1 MTTLKR
7 IVGTDLFVPKDVDEA
22 SIRFLCKPF
31 EAIGGDELLLQNEW
45 PRIQLLFWSLPLIQ
59 PGETFSQALA
69 RVSGNLDTADTDKR
83 IGFVYGTHA
92 SGGTDW
98 IKMAEEDG
106 TPGGAKLSDTL
117 SITIVGGRY
126 RLSLIQESTVRL
138 SVPAD
143 SADPLILEL
152 EAPAGIPPIFQY
164 LKRDDSDV
172 SGRVRIDGKVL
183 LNLSENGGTLKFPVD
198 LDEEMVTY
206 FGLENR
212 VTEIA
217 SGVGGTPIVKTTR
230 YIPLLGP
237 GTSSGNGEP
246 LSLMAH
252 IDPLDPFDRE
262 RSYLEIPLTTRVEL
276 NLIAADG
283 NPVEARPVEH
293 EIPEHAGE
301 LQKRRAPRFFFSK
314 QSRTLNGRSGRPDKD
329 WQSFELDGAFSLKGD
344 GLTPAA
350 GSDAE
355 PRELLTGLSD
365 TETLRVSA
373 KQRLVFRSGGPAF
386 LPTREF
392 VRGGEPGPMA
402 AAAGTPPALE
412 DELTMSWLGVESE
425 DAAAETRIV
434 SEGTNIRV
442 LALNDAAAGPVIP
455 FADDGAIRLKHS
467 PLELEPS
474 DSTSLPPYRHMV
486 PILPFAGRPADKRFP
501 SPDEID
507 LEQRVIQPMRRRS
520 LAPPDS
526 VGIMDAADEE
536 IRTTPSGLRVAVN
549 QGVIT
554 KLFLT
559 RSDSNI
565 QLHIENIPREMA
577 DALMRDQLFL
587 VLNTLPDFGNVDA
600 PKLVGS
606 IQIGDWPLTVRLAPV
621 TIPQPAGVVDDDR
634 PPFLIIKDDQRPL
647 MELIE
652 KEDLWAGYNVAQG
665 NNPFVNDIE
674 ATKGA
679 LRNHFNRLNE
689 RRKTAAKE
697 AKPAYD
703 RAAAIWDHNAVDI
716 KPGDKGWRGV
726 LFTNAELS
734 LSNLP
739 DQLAALAGG
748 LSGKTVY
755 ADYLGIDLNRLQ
767 PSEGKL
773 EISVSPIFGLVDY
786 FNSKAKADVAEGSN
800 PFNIA
805 LERLI
810 VRFENGSVHS
820 FYAKLLLLIRGLFDQ
835 PVRNKGGGDKDDRL
849 VEIEGSRESRI
860 SGGEKLDIYT
870 FQNRQEWTYTF
881 DSADSLIKDISMGRV
896 AYSTTRTR
904 DVDAETKV
912 VESGFSI
919 AGRIE
924 FNEKF
929 PPKLPLF
936 ELDKLAF
943 KDLNIDLLTQIRN
956 GVAKILDTLFSP
968 SNFSLDF
975 KDLQKAGGL
984 FAKLPF
990 KPVGFEWWKVPTT
1003 LDDLGYFGFGLDP
1016 GGDDLLAP
1024 EFKYGIRFDLDLGS
1038 LGNLGK
1044 KLKDFKLSALLG
1056 WRQKEDVNGPLDK
1069 SQFCL
1074 GFKLQGNGGDG
1085 LDIGIGNVLRI
1096 KAERYDFQ
1104 KNGDGDDATYFICAV
1119 NAKLIILGETF
1130 PEDSRLNL
1138 FMFVD
1143 AKNPKFSSLGWLA
1156 VLHNETG
1163 GNSIIDLKTLA
1174 VGQRIDPFS
1183 GGSIADRPPVKQLMD
1198 RIEEMGKDADDD
1210 ALNNEQPN
1218 IDPILTL
1225 LKDDKIRYKPD
1236 SAWTVGLRSTMFDT
1250 FDLDF
1255 VLRDP
1260 DLYGIRVAYGE
1271 VFSIDIAYRKLTE
1284 ELGVYST
1291 EILLPESIRS
1301 FEMGAASFTIGVIG
1315 LEIFT
1320 DGGVSVDFGYPAN
1333 RDFERAFSV
1342 EVLPFTGSGGFRISR
1357 VSGAGSRMI
1366 PRLLA
1371 KDAGK
1376 DVFVYEPVTE
1386 IALGGRFGLGKCF
1399 RKGPLLA
1406 SLSVTFYA
1414 YLAGA
1419 QGILRQVPG
1428 TTAPAQDP
1436 RPRSTYVV
1444 LAGTV
1449 GVLGEIIGFVD
1460 FGIVKAGVLVR
1471 VYVEAGLVF
1480 ETDRATVLYMEAGV
1494 SVACVVVIGRIRC
1507 FLGSIEIKI
1516 SFRFST
1522 QLRYNWELGSTRTG
1536 YGQIYNRSQISPAL
1550 SAAPIT
1556 EKAASTNIDRL
1567 PWENLPE
1574 PKQWR
1579 SDGGEKKVNLDLSLV
1594 PDMTFACY
1602 AAGRRELTIHPEAVL
1617 LLSAPIRD
1625 PEAAETTPQDMPP
1638 TDYEQLIRALVF
1650 WAVAAH
1656 KGLLGDDGAAIPLD
1670 ELVSINDLIE
1680 LSRRLSGSDEQLNQ
1694 PGTGRSQYR
1703 RTPLYAQL
1711 TGFLK
1716 QNFQVRIRL
1725 LPDVDQLPETE
1736 RRQGHAFFPMP
1747 EDIEIRRVGFPG
1759 DGASTKLWE
1768 RKLIDEIYRGDIDKT
1783 FSRLVEEL
1791 TPPPPSLAAEDG
1803 YVAETASLASVI
1815 FEEHFGVL
1823 MRMGVDQLLQLMQD
1837 RYADGTNVDAAADRR
1852 LELRKALELLTRRTE
1867 GEDGASKH
1875 RLPLCE
1881 TALFAGRFFMHGLN
1895 LPKLGLDLDAT
1906 KVPGPLV
1913 DLIIGV
1919 DEDIRGKG
1927 LPLFRLAS
1935 LQQPLFAG
1943 QDPDDDKK
1951 YGFSFARRP
1960 DADWLT
1966 VDASLNPPTVGEPAV
1981 QLDLIEYNRA
1991 AATRVEVANFVEKLE
2006 LDTNRKVTAQ
2016 RKEAFP
2022 LANRMILMER
2032 TNGVLAEKR
2041 ALWRLPANLMEGPKS
2056 GEPDTSSQG
2065 RKGLSLKLRQRL
2077 NRGPKAKDLEI
2088 LKEDGDPTGG
2098 RCWSIVVE
2106 MRIQQINSLPP
2117 KDDMPGDQKRGTP
2130 ATPLKHIYQIGGVD
2144 EDMRR
2149 LLDALIMAAFPPEGT
2164 PASIDKDRVGLSLYA
2179 LAPPSTTGG
2188 YGAYERVD
2196 DADGGVASR
2205 VRLVQINL
2213 SAEPRPDIG
2222 SAGPGLAE
2230 QGGKELVHA
2239 DTSEPLEFIE
2249 LVRRAAIVNSGGFF
2263 LHTASVAVERLFAA
2277 PPVVDKPKKGERSDP
2292 FLLLVVD
2299 VDPDVVEISGQPEVV
2314 TNAVAA
2320 PISALGDA
2328 PRMDQPGGDGGDNGE
2343 LDWDAAFIETDSF
2356 LHEPLY
2362 PAGVIPLR
2370 FTLPD
2375 PDGAAENGNDVA
2387 DMCTR
2392 FTLLDYAV
2400 VRDDATGEN
2409 TWIQDDDG
2417 LDFHETLPIGSTDP
2431 VEGTGAALS
2440 PAGQLQFELN
2450 VPVARLSH
2458 AAGVADPSP
2467 YTAVGEELR
2476 VRYRLCDIYGNAI
2489 GKEMKTAPIKIQYV
2503 DRLLRIADLPL
2514 LTLDWRPDAS
2524 FGGHGGLILR
2534 LRMGG
2539 SALARSPQSGTPPID
2554 PDERRDRVNEMAK
2567 AYRLAR
2573 HQLEAPGTS
2582 LELVSSLN
2590 GGGAIGIE
2598 DDERKTLAAFFT
2610 DCAKRLDE
2618 LAVVPGDPP
2627 NDKIDPATDPRNVW
2641 TEIGFKLSGAAPEDG
2656 DQVDRFVEVDVRLV
2670 QRRDPDLVAPHEQL
2684 DMRSGSDPM
2693 VKVDAPVQPRYVA
2706 ETRFVEADDDKDFHL
2721 KAFAEE
2727 LEALISGFQVAVGAR
2742 RAAGTGQ
2749 QALWL
2754 VPKEVLA
2761 VSMLEDFH
2769 NDGPAFYAIPPLST
2783 RLESFA
2789 WNDFP
2794 RYDQEPPVPGIFQ
2807 LPDKD
2812 MDDLGRMLVRRIDE
2826 ALSPEMVKAM
2836 LENIPDDAPGYLRD
2850 LLSVKDKVADFFAG
2864 LVTPILIRDDEVA
2877 NDRKTL
2883 GLKAKI
2889 GGPGGP
2895 LQDRLKRRL
2904 SAAYELDTVL
2914 AFPLAFDAPKKSDPY
2929 PLLFGEMTFKPEDE
2943 TDTAKTAKRSFSY
2956 DTSVI
2961 QAQHESP
2968 ALISMMDAFELVP
2981 KEIYEHRLSY
2991 AVTHVQRLPWPDR
3004 DNWDGF
3010 AELSSEKRYRNTAW
3024 LRLVKPKTIT
3034 TGAGGETLRGEK
3046 VTEIPVVL
3054 RDFPS
3059 QPTIRFATDGVWDG
3073 VVTEGSLKERIC
3085 AARSWDYELGWDW
3098 DGVSQDDLKITV
3110 DYNQLGP
3117 QRVESDTG
3125 SPATAVKNLRA
3136 IARFA
3141 ATSDM
3146 LWPDVS
3152 AFARSQTASPEMKKS
3167 LDNFLKEA
3175 RELQSVLQ
3183 DKELALAK
3191 SALPHERDTV
3201 VISRSSEGKLEVKWP
3216 DLLAAKAVE
3225 ARMSTRE
3232 DGTDE
3237 LCYPEV
3243 EFQDI
3248 DILRFRSAWAQLD
3261 LKRNA
3266 TFGSDELP
3274 ASDDFVYRVG
3284 GIRTG
3289 DPLVPRN
3296 DVAYD
3301 LDIEPTAGSSLLEA
3315 LTEFFTCLLDP
3326 KACLAPGRSLIE
3338 QSVKERVGLEVEC
3351 CYLHGRLGDYFE
3363 GAAPGQRQPGAE
3375 MGKLANL
3382 RADPATCANE
3392 TATLVRTWLDAKSVP
3407 KAEEGGWKGKLRLD
3421 VALFNEADTEDADTN
3436 LSDRPFLRIRR
3447 CLLPL
3452 KDLSRA

>member
-1 MTTLKR
+1 
-7 IVGTDLFVPKDVDEA
+7 
-22 SIRFLCKPF
+22 
-31 EAIGGDELLLQNEW
+31 
-45 PRIQLLFWSLPLIQ
+45 
-59 PGETFSQALA
+59 
-69 RVSGNLDTADTDKR
+69 
-83 IGFVYGTHA
+83 
-92 SGGTDW
+92 
-98 IKMAEEDG
+98 MAEEDG
-106 TPGGAKLSDTL
+106 SPGGAKLSEAL
-117 SITIVGGRY
+117 SITIEGGRY
-126 RLSLIQESTVRL
+126 RVSMRAGSTVML
-138 SVPAD
+138 PNPMNPAN
-143 SADPLILEL
+143 PLILEL
-152 EAPAGIPPIFQY
+152 EAPAGRPPIFQY
-164 LKRDDSDV
+164 LQRDDGDV
-172 SGRVRIDGKVL
+172 SGRVKIDGKVL
-183 LNLSENGGTLKFPVD
+183 LNLSAHGGTLEFPVD
-198 LDEEMVTY
+198 LDADNVTY

-212 VTEIA
+212 VTEIDTD
-217 SGVGGTPIVKTTR
+217 SDGTPIVKTTR

-237 GTSSGNGEP
+237 GTSSGNGDL
-246 LSLMAH
+246 LSLLAH

-262 RSYLEIPLTTRVEL
+262 RSYLEIPLTSRVEL

-301 LQKRRAPRFFFSK
+301 ITKRRGPRFFFSK
-314 QSRTLNGRSGRPDKD
+314 QSRTLDGRSGRPIKN
-329 WQSFELDGAFSLKGD
+329 WQSFELDGAFSLEGD
-344 GLTPAA
+344 APTPAA
-350 GSDAE
+350 GGDAA

-392 VRGGEPGPMA
+392 VRGVAPAPMA
-402 AAAGTPPALE
+402 AAAGMPPKLE
-412 DELTMSWLGVESE
+412 DELTMSWLGVESA
-425 DAAAETRIV
+425 DADAETRIV
-434 SEGTNIRV
+434 SEGANIRV
-442 LALNDAAAGPVIP
+442 LALNDVAAGPVIP

-486 PILPFAGRPADKRFP
+486 PILPFAGRPSDKPIP
-501 SPDEID
+501 SRDEID
-507 LEQRVIQPMRRRS
+507 LEQRVIQPLRRRS

-526 VGIMDAADEE
+526 AGIMDAADEE

-559 RSDSNI
+559 RSNSNI
-565 QLHIENIPREMA
+565 QLYIDNIPREMA
-577 DALMRDQLFL
+577 DALMRDQLFMI
-587 VLNTLPDFGNVDA
+587 LNTFPDFGDGVK
-600 PKLVGS
+600 PKLEGY
-606 IQIGDWPLTVRLAPV
+606 IQIGDWPLNVRLAPV
-621 TIPQPAGVVDDDR
+621 NVPQPAGADDLDR
-634 PPFLIIKDDQRPL
+634 APFLIIKDDQRPL

-652 KEDLWAGYNVAQG
+652 KDDLWAGYNVAQG
-665 NNPFVNDIE
+665 NNPFVTDIE
-674 ATKGA
+674 ATKSA
-679 LRNHFNRLNE
+679 LRNHFNCLNE
-689 RRKTAAKE
+689 RRKTAAKD

-703 RAAAIWDHNAVDI
+703 RAAAIWNHNADDI

-739 DQLAALAGG
+739 DQLAALAGS
-748 LSGKTVY
+748 LSGKIVY
-755 ADYLGIDLNRLQ
+755 ADYLGIDLNRLE

-773 EISVSPIFGLVDY
+773 EIRVSPVFGLVDY
-786 FNSKAKADVAEGSN
+786 FNSNAKVDVAEGSN

-881 DSADSLIKDISMGRV
+881 DSADSLIKEISMGRV

-943 KDLNIDLLTQIRN
+943 KDLNIDLSTQIRN

-975 KDLQKAGGL
+975 KGSKKKGGL

-1003 LDDLGYFGFGLDP
+1003 LDRLGYFGFGLDP
-1016 GGDDLLAP
+1016 GGDDLFAP
-1024 EFKYGIRFDLDLGS
+1024 RFKYGIRFDLDLGS

-1056 WRQKEDVNGPLDK
+1056 WRQKDDANGPLDK
-1069 SQFCL
+1069 SQFSL
-1074 GFKLQGNGGDG
+1074 GFKFQGNGGDG

-1096 KAERYDFQ
+1096 SAERYEFQ
-1104 KNGDGDDATYFICAV
+1104 KNSDGDDATYFICAV

-1130 PEDSRLNL
+1130 PENSLLNL

-1143 AKNPKFSSLGWLA
+1143 ATDPKFSSLGWLA
-1156 VLHNETG
+1156 VLQNETG
-1163 GNSIIDLKTLA
+1163 GDSIIDLKTLA

-1183 GGSIADRPPVKQLMD
+1183 GGSFGERPPVKQLMD
-1198 RIEEMGKDADDD
+1198 RIEEMGKGADDD
-1210 ALNNEQPN
+1210 ALNDKQQPK
-1218 IDPILTL
+1218 IDPILQL
-1225 LKDDKIRYKPD
+1225 LKDEKIRYKPD

-1301 FEMGAASFTIGVIG
+1301 FEMGAASFTIGAIG

-1333 RDFERAFSV
+1333 RDFDRAFSV

-1366 PRLLA
+1366 PRPAA

-1376 DVFVYEPVTE
+1376 EVFVYEPVTE
-1386 IALGGRFGLGKCF
+1386 IALGGRFGLGKTF

-1419 QGILRQVPG
+1419 QGILRQLPS
-1428 TTAPAQDP
+1428 TTAPAQD

-1471 VYVEAGLVF
+1471 VYVEAGIVF
-1480 ETDRATVLYMEAGV
+1480 ETDRVTVLYMEAGV
-1494 SVACVVVIGRIRC
+1494 SVRCVVVIGRGKI
-1507 FLGSIEIKI
+1507 FGQKIEIKI
-1516 SFRFST
+1516 SYDFST
-1522 QLRYNWELGSTRTG
+1522 QLRYNWELGSTRSR
-1536 YGQIYNRSQISPAL
+1536 YAQIYTRSNVSPAL
-1550 SAAPIT
+1550 LEAAIA
-1556 EKAASTNIDRL
+1556 EKAASTNTDLLLWEIL
-1567 PWENLPE
+1567 PLPK
-1574 PKQWR
+1574 PDQWR
-1579 SDGGEKKVNLDLSLV
+1579 ADGGTGQLGLELSLV
-1594 PDMTFACY
+1594 PDMTFASY
-1602 AAGRRELTIHPEAVL
+1602 ADGSGRLMTYPEAVL
-1617 LLSAPIRD
+1617 LLTAPIRD
-1625 PEAAETTPQDMPP
+1625 PAATAAAMAPDEP
-1638 TDYEQLIRALVF
+1638 TAYEQLIRALVF
-1650 WAVAAH
+1650 WAIAAH
-1656 KGLLGDDGAAIPLD
+1656 KGLLEAGGAAHPLD
-1670 ELVSINDLIE
+1670 EPVSINDLIE
-1680 LSRRLSGSDEQLNQ
+1680 LSRRLSGSDEQIEQ
-1694 PGTGRSQYR
+1694 PGPGRSQYK
-1703 RTPLYAQL
+1703 RTPLYGQL

-1716 QNFQVRIRL
+1716 QNFQVRIGL
-1725 LPDVDQLPETE
+1725 LPDLNQLPMSEH
-1736 RRQGHAFFPMP
+1736 RQGQAFFPMP
-1747 EDIEIRRVGFPG
+1747 EDIEIKRVGFPG
-1759 DGASTKLWE
+1759 DDASTKLWE
-1768 RKLIDEIYRGDIDKT
+1768 RELVNEAYRSDIDKN
-1783 FSRLVEEL
+1783 FSRLVEEFNRRR
-1791 TPPPPSLAAEDG
+1791 SNLADEVG
-1803 YVAETASLASVI
+1803 VVAEMASMTSVI

-1823 MRMGVDQLLQLMQD
+1823 MRMGVDQLLQMMQD
-1837 RYADGTNVDAAADRR
+1837 RYADGSNVDSAADRR
-1852 LELRKALELLTRRTE
+1852 LELRKALELLSLRSE
-1867 GEDGASKH
+1867 VVDGASTY
-1875 RLPLCE
+1875 RRPLCE

-1895 LPKLGLDLDAT
+1895 LPKPDLDLDAT
-1906 KVPGPLV
+1906 KVPAPLV
-1913 DLIIGV
+1913 DLINGV
-1919 DEDIRGKG
+1919 NEDIRGKG

-2006 LDTNRKVTAQ
+2006 LDTNRKVTTQ
-2016 RKEAFP
+2016 RKETFP
-2022 LANRMILMER
+2022 LANRMVLTER
-2032 TNGVLAEKR
+2032 TNGVLAQKR

-2077 NRGPKAKDLEI
+2077 NRGPKAKDFEI

-2106 MRIQQINSLPP
+2106 MRIQQIKALPP

-2164 PASIDKDRVGLSLYA
+2164 PASIDKDKVGLSLYA
-2179 LAPPSTTGG
+2179 LAPPSTSGG

-2263 LHTASVAVERLFAA
+2263 LHTASKAVERLFEA
-2277 PPVVDKPKKGERSDP
+2277 PPAGDKPKKGERSDP

-2299 VDPDVVEISGQPEVV
+2299 VDPDVVEISGQPAVV

-2320 PISALGDA
+2320 PTSALVDA
-2328 PRMDQPGGDGGDNGE
+2328 LHLDQPGGDGGDYGE
-2343 LDWDAAFIETDSF
+2343 LDWDAVFIETDWV

-2362 PAGVIPLR
+2362 PAGVVPLR

-2375 PDGAAENGNDVA
+2375 PDVAAEKGNDVA

-2400 VRDDATGEN
+2400 VRVPARDGDPGEN
-2409 TWIQDDDG
+2409 TWIQNDDG
-2417 LDFHETLPIGSTDP
+2417 LDFHETLPIGATDP
-2431 VEGTGAALS
+2431 VEGTGAAPS

-2467 YTAVGEELR
+2467 YTAVGKELR

-2489 GKEMKTAPIKIQYV
+2489 GIDKTTVPIKIQYV

-2524 FGGHGGLILR
+2524 FGGNGGLILR

-2539 SALARSPQSGTPPID
+2539 STLARSPQAGAPPID
-2554 PDERRDRVNEMAK
+2554 PNERRDRVLEMAK

-2573 HQLEAPGTS
+2573 HQLEADGTS

-2590 GGGAIGIE
+2590 GGGAIAIE
-2598 DDERKTLAAFFT
+2598 GDERNTLAAFFT
-2610 DCAKRLDE
+2610 NCAERLVE
-2618 LAVVPGDPP
+2618 LAKVPGEPP
-2627 NDKIDPATDPRNVW
+2627 NDKNDPSTDPRNVW
-2641 TEIGFKLSGAAPEDG
+2641 TEIGFKLFGTAPEDG
-2656 DQVDRFVEVDVRLV
+2656 DKDDRFVEVDVRLV
-2670 QRRDPDLVAPHEQL
+2670 QRRDPNLVAPHELL
-2684 DMRSGSDPM
+2684 DKRSGSDPM
-2693 VKVDAPVQPRYVA
+2693 VEVNAPVQPRYVA
-2706 ETRFVEADDDKDFHL
+2706 ETRFVEADVDKDDHL

-2742 RAAGTGQ
+2742 RAAGTGKE
-2749 QALWL
+2749 ALWL

-2761 VSMLEDFH
+2761 VSMPDYFH
-2769 NDGPAFYAIPPLST
+2769 NNGPAFYSIPPLST
-2783 RLESFA
+2783 RLESFS
-2789 WNDFP
+2789 WNDFT
-2794 RYDQEPPVPGIFQ
+2794 RYDQDPPVDGMFQ
-2807 LPDKD
+2807 LADKD
-2812 MDDLGRMLVRRIDE
+2812 MDDLGRTLVRRIDD

-2836 LENIPDDAPGYLRD
+2836 LENVPNEAPDYLRD
-2850 LLSVKDKVADFFAG
+2850 LLSVKETVAGFYAK
-2864 LVTPILIRDDEVA
+2864 LVAPILKRDEE
-2877 NDRKTL
+2877 NGTRKTL
-2883 GLKAKI
+2883 GLAKKI
-2889 GGPGGP
+2889 GGQSGSP

-2914 AFPLAFDAPKKSDPY
+2914 AFPLAFDRPKESDDDKKY
-2929 PLLFGEMTFKPEDE
+2929 PLLFGEMTFEPKDL
-2943 TDTAKTAKRSFSY
+2943 TDTAKRSFSY

-2961 QAQHESP
+2961 QAQDPSA
-2968 ALISMMDAFELVP
+2968 ALISMMDAFALVP
-2981 KEIYEHRLSY
+2981 DEIYEHRLSY
-2991 AVTHVQRLPWPDR
+2991 AVTHVQRIPWPER

-3034 TGAGGETLRGEK
+3034 TQSGTDTLRGEK

-3098 DGVSQDDLKITV
+3098 DGVSQDDLMITV

-3125 SPATAVKNLRA
+3125 STATAVENLRA

-3183 DKELALAK
+3183 DKELALADT
-3191 SALPHERDTV
+3191 ALPQERDIA
-3201 VISRSSEGKLEVKWP
+3201 VISSESGELKVKRS
-3216 DLLAAKAVE
+3216 DLLAATCVE
-3225 ARMSTRE
+3225 ARMSSRE
-3232 DGTDE
+3232 DGTNDR
-3237 LCYPEV
+3237 YPEV
-3243 EFQDI
+3243 EFRDI

-3261 LKRNA
+3261 LERNA
-3266 TFGSDELP
+3266 EFGSAGP
-3274 ASDDFVYRVG
+3274 ARDDFVYRVG

-3296 DVAYD
+3296 DVAHD

-3326 KACLAPGRSLIE
+3326 KVCLAPGRSLIE

-3351 CYLHGRLGDYFE
+3351 CYLHGRLGDYFKD
-3363 GAAPGQRQPGAE
+3363 AAPGLRQPGAE

-3392 TATLVRTWLDAKSVP
+3392 TATLVRTWLDNKLVP
-3407 KAEEGGWKGKLRLD
+3407 KADEGGWKGKLRLD
-3421 VALFNEADTEDADTN
+3421 IALFNEADAAEPDTN